1 MALFSISFFP
11 ASPVVVPRV
20 AQCRRS
26 HRYIYVDYSRLIVR
40 HSVFIVFS
48 LYFWFDTSC
57 DPCKVKLY
65 FLVTDNY
72 LINTNGSLTL
82 THVGIKPCP
91 RAVIHVSVYID
102 KPFNGAKVKQQQK
115 ARKGLI
121 VLQQRNKDRSSKA
134 WQCFAQS
141 DSY

>member
-1 MALFSISFFP
+1 MLVLAEFKKKTQSFRSRSQRFFLVVMALFSMSFFP

-72 LINTNGSLTL
+72 LINTNSSLTL

-91 RAVIHVSVYID
+91 RSCDTRFGIH
-102 KPFNGAKVKQQQK
+102 
-115 ARKGLI
+115 R
-121 VLQQRNKDRSSKA
+121 
-134 WQCFAQS
+134 
-141 DSY
+141 